1 MRIYCE
7 MITTIRLDNTH
18 HLIQLKKIFFLVM
31 RTFRINSLTSFQIYH
46 TVMLI
51 RASLMV
57 EMVKNLPAMQKI
69 LIRCELISR
78 LHITPPVFI
87 YYWEFVPFDHLHP
100 IYAPLSTSGD
110 HKYVVSEVFFS
121 RVHI

>member
-1 MRIYCE
+1 
-7 MITTIRLDNTH
+7 
-18 HLIQLKKIFFLVM
+18 M

-57 EMVKNLPAMQKI
+57 QMVKNLPAMQKI